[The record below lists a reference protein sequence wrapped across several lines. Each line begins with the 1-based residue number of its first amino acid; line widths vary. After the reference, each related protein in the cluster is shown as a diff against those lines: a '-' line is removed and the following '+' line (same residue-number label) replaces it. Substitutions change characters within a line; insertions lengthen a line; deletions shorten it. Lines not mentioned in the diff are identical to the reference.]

1 MMRSMFSA
9 ISGLRSHQSM
19 MDVVGN
25 NIANVN
31 TTGFKSSGVV
41 FQDILSQSLY
51 GAGAPGTAIGG
62 TNPAQV
68 GLGSRLAAVTTN
80 FSQGALQ
87 RTGRSTDFAIQ
98 GDGFFV
104 VSSGGQQLYT
114 RAGAFSV
121 DANGNLVTQDGGLIQ
136 GWQADPTGA
145 VSVNGPITNLAIPV
159 GGLLAPNPT
168 SSVTLGGNLPAAG
181 AVGAAIATSVDVYD
195 NQGTAIR
202 LNVTFT
208 KTAANQWTGSATYGN
223 PATAVALTNNVLTF
237 DSAGELTSPAGREVD
252 IAAGAIPNVGAVAV
266 GLGSATDSDRVSQYG
281 SSSTLATLA
290 QDGYA
295 AGSLQGFSVSRDGL
309 LVGTY
314 SNGLTRAVGQLA
326 LANFNNPEGLEK
338 VGGSNFR
345 ASQNSGLAQVGAPG
359 SGGRGQLV
367 VGSVEMSNVDL
378 AAEFTNLILAQR
390 GFQANSRVI
399 TSSDE
404 MLQEIVNLKR

>member
-9 ISGLRSHQSM
+9 ISGLRNHQSM

-41 FQDILSQSLY
+41 FQDILSQTLY
-51 GAGAPGTAIGG
+51 GAGAPGATLGG

-87 RTGRSTDFAIQ
+87 RTGRSTDFAVQ

-104 VSSGGQQLYT
+104 VQSGGQQLYT

-121 DANGNLVTQDGGLIQ
+121 DADGSLVTQDGGLIQ
-136 GWQADPTGA
+136 GWQAGPNGA
-145 VSVNGPITNLAIPV
+145 VSVNGPITNLTIPV

-168 SSVTLGGNLPAAG
+168 SSVTLGGNLPAAS
-181 AVGAAIATSVDVYD
+181 AVGAAVATSVDVYD

-208 KTAANQWTGSATYGN
+208 KTAADQWTGTASYGN

-237 DSAGELTSPAGREVD
+237 DTSGELTAPAGRQVD
-252 IAAGAIPNVGAVAV
+252 IAAGAIPNVGAVAL
-266 GLGSATDSDRVSQYG
+266 GLGSATDSNRVSQYG

-314 SNGLTRAVGQLA
+314 SNGLTRSVGQLA

-345 ASQNSGLAQVGAPG
+345 ASQNSGLAQVGVPG

-367 VGSVEMSNVDL
+367 VGAVEMSNVDL